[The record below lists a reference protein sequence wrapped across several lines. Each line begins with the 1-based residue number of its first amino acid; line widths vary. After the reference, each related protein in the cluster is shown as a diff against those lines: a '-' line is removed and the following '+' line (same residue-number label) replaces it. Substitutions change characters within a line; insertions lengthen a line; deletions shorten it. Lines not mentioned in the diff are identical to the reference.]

1 MLARVIEQEIFPSE
15 VLKARA
21 KESFTRKRRVSVDA
35 DEADMSTSDTIA
47 TATPVRTDG
56 TLPTNNVASHVSP
69 PNTLPLGNDTDIQT
83 REHENQ
89 VNNHII

>member
-1 MLARVIEQEIFPSE
+1 MFVRVIEHEIFPSE

-21 KESFTRKRRVSVDA
+21 KENSSRRKKVSVDA
-35 DEADMSTSDTIA
+35 DEADMSTSGAIA

-56 TLPTNNVASHVSP
+56 TPPTNNVAP
-69 PNTLPLGNDTDIQT
+69 PNSLPLGNNSDTQT
-83 REHENQ
+83 HEHGNQ